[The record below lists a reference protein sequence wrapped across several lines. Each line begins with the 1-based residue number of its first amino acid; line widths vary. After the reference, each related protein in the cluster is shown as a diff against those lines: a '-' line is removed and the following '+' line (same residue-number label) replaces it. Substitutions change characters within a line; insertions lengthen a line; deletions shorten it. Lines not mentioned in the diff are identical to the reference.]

1 MARSNQVDKKK
12 KKKLSTANIGLLFCV
27 LCGIRWLQAWIQ
39 QHLWQEYLYCCC
51 QGMVIF
57 NISRQC
63 QMCFRTKPL
72 RSEKPVIEIPY
83 VYQHVE
89 LKPVSQLLCQ
99 DIHQDHRSPFSLR
112 TIRQGAAASFTPG
125 KQMLRELVTSSG
137 SQSWG
142 GKGSFRLQS

>member
-1 MARSNQVDKKK
+1 
-12 KKKLSTANIGLLFCV
+12 
-27 LCGIRWLQAWIQ
+27 
-39 QHLWQEYLYCCC
+39 
-51 QGMVIF
+51 MVIF
-57 NISRQC
+57 NTSRQC

-72 RSEKPVIEIPY
+72 QSEKSVIEIPY

-125 KQMLRELVTSSG
+125 KQMLRESVTSSG